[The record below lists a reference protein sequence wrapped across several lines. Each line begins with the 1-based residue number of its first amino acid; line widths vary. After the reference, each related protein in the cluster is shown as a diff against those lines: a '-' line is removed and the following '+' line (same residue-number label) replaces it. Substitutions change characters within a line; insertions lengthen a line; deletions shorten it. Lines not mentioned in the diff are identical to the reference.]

1 MFHRKLMEEQLGVS
15 GVRIGD
21 SCSISPSFG
30 KKKAFTLN
38 RSRIDL
44 ISPKFR
50 PEGLSMAYL
59 ELPSTTLDPFHY
71 RLELDEYAKGQ
82 SRFLLKTISGRP
94 FWLNGLAAREAYIER
109 QDNVFLDENKLRF
122 CDGGLRALTE
132 SHFDHDILRRQN
144 LMESSLNVLIEG
156 ETGTGKT
163 DLARKIHEKS
173 GRLGPFVAVNLSAYN
188 PQLIESELFGHKKG
202 SFTGAVSDKSGA
214 FSLAHH
220 GTLFLDEVDS
230 LPWEIQTKLLCFLDS
245 KSFRRVGD
253 MRELTVN
260 TRLIFAS
267 GRKLSELVERGE
279 FRKDFFYRLHSGQ
292 AVELL
297 PLRANTDRIREAC
310 RFFALKHGV
319 SFSERVLDFYQTL
332 AWPGNL
338 RELFGHLEKKKVLS
352 RSTKLDFDAVDEELL
367 LKSSDLLSFSSLEE
381 MKPMQAMKVEYA
393 KKAMALCDGNAALAA
408 RKLRLTEKTVRNLLG
423 KVS

>member
-1 MFHRKLMEEQLGVS
+1 MFHRKLMEEQLESS

-21 SCSISPSFG
+21 SCSIMPSFG

-38 RSRIDL
+38 RNRIDL
-44 ISPKFR
+44 ISQKYR
-50 PEGLSMAYL
+50 PGDLSMAYL
-59 ELPSTTLDPFHY
+59 ELPNSHVDPFHY

-109 QDNVFLDENKLRF
+109 QDHVFLDENKLRF
-122 CDGGLRALTE
+122 CDGGLGALTE
-132 SHFDHDILRRQN
+132 AHFDHEILLRQN
-144 LMESSLNVLIEG
+144 LMESKLNILIEG

-173 GRLGPFVAVNLSAYN
+173 GRPGPFVAINLSAYN

-202 SFTGAVSDKSGA
+202 AFTGAIADKIGA
-214 FSLAHH
+214 FTLAHQ

-245 KSFRRVGD
+245 KTFRRVGD
-253 MRELTVN
+253 MKEQSVN
-260 TRLIFAS
+260 ARLIFAS
-267 GRKLSELVERGE
+267 GRRLHDLVDRGE
-279 FRKDFFYRLHSGQ
+279 FRKDFYYRLHSGQ
-292 AVELL
+292 AIELQ
-297 PLRANTDRIREAC
+297 PLRTEIQRIREAC
-310 RFFALKHGV
+310 RYFALKNGV

-338 RELFGHLEKKKVLS
+338 RELFGHLEKKRVLS
-352 RSTKLDFDAVDEELL
+352 RSRKLDFDPVDEDLL

-393 KKAMALCDGNAALAA
+393 KKALALCDGNAALAA
-408 RKLRLTEKTVRNLLG
+408 RKLRLSEKTVRSLLG

>member
-1 MFHRKLMEEQLGVS
+1 MFHRKLMEEQLFTS

-21 SCSISPSFG
+21 SCSISPSYG

-38 RSRIDL
+38 RNRIDL
-44 ISPKFR
+44 ISQKFR
-50 PEGLSMAYL
+50 PTDLSMAYL
-59 ELPSTTLDPFHY
+59 ELPNTNVDPFHY
-71 RLELDEYAKGQ
+71 RLELEEYAKGQ
-82 SRFLLKTISGRP
+82 SRFLLKTLSGRP

-109 QDNVFLDENKLRF
+109 QDNVLLDENKLRF
-122 CDGGLRALTE
+122 CDGGLQALTDT
-132 SHFDHDILRRQN
+132 HFDHEILKRQN
-144 LMESSLNVLIEG
+144 LMESKLNILIEG

-163 DLARKIHEKS
+163 DLARKIHERS
-173 GRLGPFVAVNLSAYN
+173 GRSGPFVAINLSAYN

-202 SFTGAVSDKSGA
+202 AFTGAISDKVGA
-214 FSLAHH
+214 FTLAHH
-220 GTLFLDEVDS
+220 GTLFLDEIDS

-253 MRELTVN
+253 MKELTVN

-267 GRKLSELVERGE
+267 GRRLKDLVDRGD
-279 FRKDFFYRLHSGQ
+279 FRKDFYYRLHSGQ

-297 PLRANTDRIREAC
+297 PLRADVNRIREAC
-310 RFFALKHGV
+310 RYFALKNSV

-352 RSTKLDFDAVDEELL
+352 RSTKLDFDTIDEELL
-367 LKSSDLLSFSSLEE
+367 LMSSDLLSFSSPDE

-393 KKAMALCDGNAALAA
+393 KKAMALCEGNAALAA
-408 RKLRLTEKTVRNLLG
+408 RKLQLSEKTVRSLLG

>member
-1 MFHRKLMEEQLGVS
+1 MFHRKLMDAQLSAS

-21 SCSISPSFG
+21 SCSISPSQG
-30 KKKAFTLN
+30 KRKAFTLN
-38 RSRIDL
+38 RHRIDL
-44 ISPKFR
+44 VSQKFR
-50 PEGLSMAYL
+50 PSDLSMAYL
-59 ELPSTTLDPFHY
+59 ELPNTSVDPFHY

-82 SRFLLKTISGRP
+82 SRFLLKTLSGRP
-94 FWLNGLAAREAYIER
+94 FWLNGLAAREAFVER
-109 QDNVFLDENKLRF
+109 EDSVVLDENKLRF
-122 CDGGLRALTE
+122 NDGGLEALTAR
-132 SHFDHDILRRQN
+132 HFDHEILQRQN
-144 LMESSLNVLIEG
+144 LLESKLNILIEG

-173 GRLGPFVAVNLSAYN
+173 GRQGPFVAVNLSAYN

-202 SFTGAVSDKSGA
+202 AFTGALADKIGA

-253 MRELTVN
+253 MRELTVD

-267 GRKLSELVERGE
+267 GRRLSDLVERGE

-292 AVELL
+292 ALELT
-297 PLRANTDRIREAC
+297 PLRADPRRIREAC
-310 RFFALKHGV
+310 RYFALKNSV
-319 SFSERVLDFYQTL
+319 SFSERVLEFYQTL

-338 RELFGHLEKKKVLS
+338 RELFGHLEKKRVLS
-352 RSTKLDFDAVDEELL
+352 RSTKLDFDAVDEDLL
-367 LKSSDLLSFSSLEE
+367 LLSSDLLSFSSAQE
-381 MKPMQAMKVEYA
+381 MKPMEAMKIEYA
-393 KKAMALCDGNAALAA
+393 RKAMALCDGNAALAA
-408 RKLRLTEKTVRNLLG
+408 RKLRLSEKTVRSLVG